1 MQNGPNFC
9 IIIPAGRPERATPG
23 FSHRKSSFPA
33 GEADRE
39 GSTLISVAIAEDED
53 IFATTIT
60 SYLKRFAKE
69 NGEQIRITRFTDGY
83 AVVDGYRGG
92 FDIILMDIEMGLMNG
107 MEAAEHI
114 RKVDDEVTIIFITN
128 MAQYAIKGYAVQ
140 AMDYILKPVTY
151 TAFAETLKKAVGRL
165 QRKQENYISVSYRDG
180 MVKLRSSDITF
191 VESQGHRLTFHTET
205 DSYETTVYTMKDV
218 EERLR
223 PSGFL
228 RASSG
233 TLVNLN
239 RVTGTKN
246 GFVRVGE
253 QYLPISRGRKNEFMA
268 ALVSNMVE

>member
-1 MQNGPNFC
+1 MNL
-9 IIIPAGRPERATPG
+9 
-23 FSHRKSSFPA
+23 
-33 GEADRE
+33 
-39 GSTLISVAIAEDED
+39 LI
-53 IFATTIT
+53 
-60 SYLKRFAKE
+60 
-69 NGEQIRITRFTDGY
+69 
-83 AVVDGYRGG
+83 
-92 FDIILMDIEMGLMNG
+92 
-107 MEAAEHI
+107 
-114 RKVDDEVTIIFITN
+114 VDDEVLAIQGLVDDMDWKKLDFDEVFTANSYAQAVNIMNKQEIDVLLCDIEMPLRSGVELVRWAKERKPELECIFLTCH
-128 MAQYAIKGYAVQ
+128 AEFSFAKQAIQMGC
-140 AMDYILKPVTY
+140 MDYILKPVTY
-151 TAFAETLKKAVGRL
+151 TAFTETLKKAVGRL